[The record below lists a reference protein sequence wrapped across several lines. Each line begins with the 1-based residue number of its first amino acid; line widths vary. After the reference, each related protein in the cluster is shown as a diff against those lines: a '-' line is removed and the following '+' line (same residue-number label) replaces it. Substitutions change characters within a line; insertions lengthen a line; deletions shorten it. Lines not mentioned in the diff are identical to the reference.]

1 MSSRSKKKIIT
12 IFSKY
17 GVNGASTRYRF
28 YQYFDFFNDRNINFN
43 VTPLFD
49 DNDLS
54 ELYKSNK
61 RSFFRLFYLFI
72 RRLRVLLLM
81 RSNNTE
87 FVIIYTELFPYTPP
101 LFELLL
107 VLKKIRYILDYDD
120 ASFHQYDR
128 HRSKII
134 RFFLGKKIS
143 YIMRHAELVIVGNK
157 YIEAYAFQAKSKR
170 VEIIPTV
177 VDLKYYTDIYID
189 KNEEF
194 TIVWIGSPSTSN
206 YLNDIIP
213 ALVRVCNNRK
223 IKVRLIGAKNINIPG
238 VLLESLPW
246 SKEKEVELI
255 SECHVGIMPLA
266 DSPWEKGK
274 CGLKIIQ
281 YMACGLPVVASPVGV
296 NNEIID
302 DGINGYTASSIKEWT
317 DKLIFLYDNQDLLYS
332 LGRNGRE
339 KVKSQYSLQKYAPY
353 YANILKS
360 KFR

>member
-120 ASFHQYDR
+120 AIFHQYDR

-134 RFFLGKKIS
+134 RFF
-143 YIMRHAELVIVGNK
+143 
-157 YIEAYAFQAKSKR
+157 
-170 VEIIPTV
+170 
-177 VDLKYYTDIYID
+177 
-189 KNEEF
+189 
-194 TIVWIGSPSTSN
+194 
-206 YLNDIIP
+206 
-213 ALVRVCNNRK
+213 
-223 IKVRLIGAKNINIPG
+223 
-238 VLLESLPW
+238 
-246 SKEKEVELI
+246 
-255 SECHVGIMPLA
+255 
-266 DSPWEKGK
+266 
-274 CGLKIIQ
+274 
-281 YMACGLPVVASPVGV
+281 
-296 NNEIID
+296 
-302 DGINGYTASSIKEWT
+302 
-317 DKLIFLYDNQDLLYS
+317 
-332 LGRNGRE
+332 
-339 KVKSQYSLQKYAPY
+339 
-353 YANILKS
+353 
-360 KFR
+360 